1 MDRMSNKVPIISNA
15 LSIIGYGSKKHNAPA
30 ARKTVAKVMR
40 QMNRQEVPEK
50 FYPYRSASI
59 SAATCAGSCEAATK
73 IQGKR
78 FLLRDVPQLPLRT
91 CTNSHCSCTYDRHK
105 DRRNFTQDRRALFS
119 LKTDLHVLGG
129 DQEKRGVNGRR
140 DHDRAIFAASKADL
154 SLTDELKWPPKVK
167 EPV

>member
-1 MDRMSNKVPIISNA
+1 MDRMSNKVPIISHA
-15 LSIIGYGSKKHNAPA
+15 LSIIGYGPKKHSAPA

-59 SAATCAGSCEAATK
+59 SVATCAGPCGAATK

-78 FLLRDVPQLPLRT
+78 FLLRDVPLLPLPT
-91 CTNSHCSCTYDRHK
+91 CTNTSCSCTYDRHK
-105 DRRNFTQDRRALFS
+105 DRRNSPQDRRAFFS

-129 DQEKRGVNGRR
+129 DEEKRGINGRR
-140 DHDRAIFAASKADL
+140 DRDRALFAASKADL
-154 SLTDELKWPPKVK
+154 SLADELK
-167 EPV
+167 